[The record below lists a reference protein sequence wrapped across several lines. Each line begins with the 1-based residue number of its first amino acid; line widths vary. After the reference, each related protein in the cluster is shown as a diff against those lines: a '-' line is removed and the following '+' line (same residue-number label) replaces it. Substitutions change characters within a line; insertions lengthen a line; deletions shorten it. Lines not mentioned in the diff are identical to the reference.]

1 MRHNIKQMKINVKAL
16 NECLEVNGA
25 IWIEDNPDSYDLGA
39 SCPPPS
45 AFKIGHQTNKGRP
58 TSELQKKKARENA
71 LKRNKNQKGANNR
84 NAKTWHIVYADG
96 REITIG
102 GLQRWAVD
110 NGYSAS
116 GIKNIAYGKWKKYR
130 DLVTVEE
137 VAQGDASGL

>member
-16 NECLEVNGA
+16 NECLEINGA

-84 NAKTWHIVYADG
+84 NAKTWRIVYDDG
-96 REITIG
+96 REIIITSIHDW
-102 GLQRWAVD
+102 LVKQ
-110 NGYSAS
+110 GYSKA
-116 GIKNIAYGKWKKYR
+116 GIRNLRTKKWKRYR

-137 VAQGDASGL
+137 VAQRDASGL